1 MRYSAK
7 HKAETRQKLI
17 EKAGALAKQEGFA
30 TTGVDGLM
38 STVGLTGG
46 AFYSHFSS
54 KNELLLEIIRQE
66 LQKSYDLL
74 EKNAAT
80 NSLEPFLNLY
90 LSQLHLNFPALGC
103 ALPTLTT
110 EVARA
115 DDEVKQAFAHGLN
128 QIHTLLTQQL
138 ADPQFAWA
146 TLAMTVGAVS
156 LARGLPTGD
165 QQQALLSSCQHVL
178 LKIAEQLESVDKAS

>member
-17 EKAGALAKQEGFA
+17 EKAGALAKKDGFA

-66 LQKSYDLL
+66 LKKSQDLL
-74 EKNAAT
+74 ET
-80 NSLEPFLNLY
+80 NLSNHNIEPFLNLY

-103 ALPTLTT
+103 ALPSLTT
-110 EVARA
+110 EVGRA
-115 DDEVKQAFAHGLN
+115 DAEVKQAFSEGLA
-128 QIHTLLTQQL
+128 QIHQILNTQL
-138 ADPQFAWA
+138 ANPQMAWA
-146 TLAMTVGAVS
+146 TIAMTVGAVN
-156 LARGLPTGD
+156 LARALPAGE
-165 QQQALLSSCQHVL
+165 QQQALLTACQNMIL
-178 LKIAEQLESVDKAS
+178 AMAKPTIS